1 MFKFDN
7 IEPKLR
13 IEDAVDTQIIQRES
27 LIRFAAAMG
36 YEVVTDTKGNI
47 RRFKQPR
54 FRSAGVEYISVKSML
69 KMHNNAAE
77 NVFEYVKSLSC
88 ETYGEFL
95 NRKDAEGRTMIE
107 LMFAGSCKIV
117 RKIKGQYQRK
127 EGLVIQ
133 GSVIEFMTD
142 QDYYQYGG
150 GM

>member
-1 MFKFDN
+1 MNCNTLN
-7 IEPKLR
+7 IENA
-13 IEDAVDTQIIQRES
+13 IDTQVIQRES

-36 YEVVTDTKGNI
+36 YEVVMDRQDRI

-54 FRSAGVEYISVKSML
+54 FKSAGVEYISVKSML
-69 KMHNNAAE
+69 KMHNTSAE

-117 RKIKGQYQRK
+117 RKIKGQATRK

-133 GSVIEFMTD
+133 SSVIEFMTD
-142 QDYYQYGG
+142 QDYYQYGS